1 MKHKTN
7 TKITALLTILVLA
20 LNLILPFIGT
30 VSKAATNVTV
40 NIKKVYYEGT
50 KREPE
55 AQKAEDYTTIP
66 TWSKLY
72 DKAAQDKYG
81 EVEFS
86 IYELTTEGAAL
97 VNKDGTAQDTLQTDL
112 LNNGK
117 NSQYIVK
124 PAEES
129 EVKSALVDENGVA
142 SINMGSLEEN
152 APKKYAILETK
163 PSAGKLIATPAVPM
177 VVELPYINE
186 TGVQKELNI
195 IAKNQVKAVNFKL
208 EKQGE
213 EETTKID
220 KAAYY
225 LYKGTPAEV
234 SKAEKQ
240 GDMILTNAQGQL
252 TFEGLTA
259 GNYFLVEVPS
269 EHVSNTYG
277 ITVENPKQYQLD
289 MYALKDK
296 NNTLTFTVDNTGV
309 TYPTGSQFTGNATGD
324 NQLAIHKTY
333 ITPYTR
339 KVIVTKKADIMPGKE
354 IEYRIVANL
363 PGNIESY
370 NKYTIKDTKSSVLG
384 DASKPVIVD
393 PATDVEGTATT
404 TGDVTTFTFTGLK
417 NTTKRLEFTY
427 KMKLAADL
435 GDKTSVTNSA
445 STSFIAPYNE
455 NTGKNENG
463 GKTTQDPTPN
473 GENGQPI
480 PGGNE
485 EIQNPPKETE
495 VKPKDL
501 KPNTGAD
508 ITPTP
513 DPKVVNPD
521 GTPGKGETE
530 LTFGKVTVTTP
541 VPGATVIISR
551 DNGGTTEYLGEN
563 GVWVTDKKQAKGFVT
578 TDDGTKKGTV
588 DIKNLPEGKY
598 TAELSKL
605 PTGYKMPNPNTAPFE
620 IKKDDTNPKIEFKFN
635 KLNSL
640 PLTGSD
646 QLIILGVFG
655 IVIIATGAVV
665 LKKRNK

>member
-50 KREPE
+50 KREP
-55 AQKAEDYTTIP
+55 AEQTAKDYTTIP

-97 VNKDGTAQDTLQTDL
+97 VNEDGTAQDTLQTDL

-117 NSQYIVK
+117 NSKYIVK

-129 EVKSALVDENGVA
+129 AVKSALVGENGIA
-142 SINMGSLEEN
+142 SINMGSLDETS
-152 APKKYAILETK
+152 PKKYAILETK

-177 VVELPYINE
+177 VVELPYITE
-186 TGVQKELNI
+186 TGVQNELNI

-269 EHVSNTYG
+269 QNVSNTYG
-277 ITVENPKQYQLD
+277 ITVNDPKQYQLD
-289 MYALKDK
+289 MHALKDK

-309 TYPTGSQFTGNATGD
+309 TYPEGSQFKGNTTGD
-324 NQLAIHKTY
+324 DQLAIHKTY
-333 ITPYTR
+333 LTPYAR
-339 KVIVTKKADIMPGKE
+339 KAIVTPKADRIPGQD

-363 PGNIESY
+363 PGNIASY
-370 NKYTIKDTKSSVLG
+370 DKHVIKDTKSSVLG
-384 DASKPVIVD
+384 EATGVTVVD
-393 PATDVEGTATT
+393 PATGVTVTPTTEGN
-404 TGDVTTFTFTGLK
+404 VTTFTLEGLE
-417 NTTKRLEFTY
+417 NTTKRVEFTY
-427 KMKLAADL
+427 KMKLAAKL
-435 GDKTSVTNSA
+435 GETTSVTNSA
-445 STSFIAPYNE
+445 STSFIAPYDE
-455 NTGKNENG
+455 NTGKDENG
-463 GKTTQDPTPN
+463 NKTTQDETP
-473 GENGQPI
+473 ENV
-480 PGGNE
+480 PGGSE

-495 VKPKDL
+495 VKPDDL
-501 KPNTGAD
+501 KPNKDGD

-513 DPKVVNPD
+513 DPKVDNPD
-521 GTPGKGETE
+521 GGKKGETE
-530 LTFGKVTVTTP
+530 MIFGKVTIETP
-541 VPGATVIISR
+541 APGTKVVISR
-551 DNGGTTEYLGEN
+551 DNGGKTEYLKDDGTWTEN
-563 GVWVTDKKQAKGFVT
+563 KDDAKKFET
-578 TDDGTKKGTV
+578 TDDGTGKGKV
-588 DIKNLPEGKY
+588 EIPNLQDGEY
-598 TAELSKL
+598 NAEIAEV
-605 PTGYKMPNPNTAPFE
+605 PTGYKMPVPNNKDFSITKDKPNPSINFS
-620 IKKDDTNPKIEFKFN
+620 FN
-635 KLNSL
+635 KLTSL
-640 PLTGSD
+640 PLTGSE